1 MAKLSA
7 ILNPFTADTANLK
20 NTFLDNEAYYC
31 RLIWNVTVVAF
42 LTIFSVH
49 FAFIQEVNIYVIIV
63 ALIVTALFLF
73 IRNLITKNQL
83 GWVKFLLILVIY
95 GGLFFFDLVLGNEIG
110 VYFYYFSF
118 VTAVATIFK
127 WHSHKKWIITVA
139 LLPLLLNVISY
150 FIRTNFDAAIFPI
163 NPKWMQ
169 ASFWFNCIF
178 SFIIVV
184 VQILYFSYTVSLRED
199 RSLQAELNLKA
210 LLDTASANIRT
221 INTDYEITSYNKG
234 FVDSVEKFYGYE
246 IFNGFNIKEKLFT
259 HVNYSEA
266 LKSIYIKVLGGERV
280 NVEYQSN
287 DNYFELIAAP
297 LLDKHQ
303 QITGAIFY
311 DRDISEKKKKEN
323 DLQQLSLNLQTLI
336 DNTQG
341 AIWSIDKWYKVIAVN
356 ASFQKNI
363 KTFFDVDINIGDD
376 ILDLNEN
383 GNYPV
388 RFKEYHVR
396 VISGQK
402 IFEQYQV
409 RDGFFEIKAEP
420 LRDTNGEIIG
430 ATFHNLNITQRK
442 ENEKKLEQFSSNM
455 QSLIDNTNDSF
466 WSVDGDYKIITA
478 SRVYKEDM
486 IRIFNTEVYIGY
498 DVKQF
503 FDHPKYP
510 ASWKQQYLDV
520 FSGKEIRVN
529 YEFENLHYELNA
541 RPIFNDN
548 DKIIGAAFYT
558 SNVTEKYK
566 SEQKQIQSE
575 INLQSLIDTNVG
587 SIWGISTDY
596 KLLACNTKYKLN
608 AKKRY
613 GLDITTGYDLRL
625 LFEYPE
631 YPQIVK
637 TYYESV
643 LKGEALH
650 EVLEDEGAIFEITG
664 VPILNNNEVVG
675 AALFSEDVTEKRKSE
690 REIIQ
695 AIEKAEE
702 ASKAKARFLSNMSH
716 ELRTPLN
723 GVIGMTNIIVNEPI
737 LEHQKSHLEIL
748 KYSSDHMLSLV
759 NDILDFSKIEE
770 GKIELEKSHFNLNA
784 TIDKTAIIFSA
795 QAKEK
800 ELQFITDTTG
810 IENIELQGDITRLR
824 QVLNNLLT
832 NAIKF
837 TEKGSVGLHVSKVKE
852 INKAQCLIKFEVVD
866 TGIGINK
873 NNISKIFESF
883 TQADA
888 DTTRKYG
895 GTGLGL
901 TISRRLIELM
911 GGKLEVKSK
920 EKKGSSFSFELVFD
934 YYNYETNGVEH
945 VAEEAMYMFDNL
957 KVLVAEDNKIN
968 MLVARKNL
976 QKWNIEVQE
985 AENGKIACEKFAKQK
1000 FDLILMDME
1009 MPVMDGLTAV
1019 ELIRKTDTEIP
1030 IIALTAASFENMH
1043 QYLRDKGLNDYLQ
1056 KPFMPKELNQKIN
1069 RLINFS

>member
-1 MAKLSA
+1 MSKFSA
-7 ILNPFTADTANLK
+7 ILNPLVADSDNFK
-20 NTFLDNEAYYC
+20 NTFIDNEAYYC
-31 RLIWNVTVVAF
+31 KLIWNVTVISF
-42 LTIFSVH
+42 LVIFGVH
-49 FAFIQEVNIYVIIV
+49 FAFIQEVNIYIILA
-63 ALIVTALFLF
+63 ALAVVALFLF
-73 IRNLITKNQL
+73 IRALINKNKL
-83 GWVKFLLILVIY
+83 AWVKFLLILVIY
-95 GGLFFFDLVLGNEIG
+95 GGLFFFDLVLGNQIG

-127 WHSHKKWIITVA
+127 WHIHKKWIITVA
-139 LLPLLLNVISY
+139 VLPLLLNIVSY

-163 NPKWMQ
+163 NPKWVQ
-169 ASFWFNCIF
+169 ASFLFNCVF

-184 VQILYFSYTVSLRED
+184 VQILYFSYTISLRED
-199 RSLQAELNLKA
+199 RSVQVELNLQT
-210 LLDTASANIRT
+210 LLNTASANIRT
-221 INTDYEITSYNKG
+221 INTNYEITSFNKG
-234 FVDSVEKFYGYE
+234 FLESVRKFYDIE
-246 IFNGFNIKEKLFT
+246 VTKGFNIKEKLFP
-259 HVNYSEA
+259 HVNYSED
-266 LKSIYIKVLGGERV
+266 LKAMYTQVLNGERV
-280 NVEYQSN
+280 NLEYKSN
-287 DNYFELIAAP
+287 NAYFEIIAAP
-297 LLDKHQ
+297 LLDKENKV
-303 QITGAIFY
+303 IGAILY

-356 ASFQKNI
+356 ASFQRNI
-363 KTFFDVDINIGDD
+363 KVFFNVDIRIGDD
-376 ILDLNEN
+376 ILDLKENE
-383 GNYPV
+383 GYPA

-396 VISGQK
+396 VMSGQK

-409 RDGFFEIKAEP
+409 ADNFFEIKAEP

-430 ATFHNLNITQRK
+430 ATFHNLNITQRQQ
-442 ENEKKLEQFSSNM
+442 NQMQLEQFSSNL

-466 WSVDGDYKIITA
+466 WSVDIDYTIITA
-478 SRVYKEDM
+478 SKVYKEDM

-503 FDHPKYP
+503 FNHPKYP

-520 FSGKEIRVN
+520 FSGKEIQVN
-529 YEFENLHYELNA
+529 YEFENSHYELNA
-541 RPIFNDN
+541 RPIFNNN

-558 SNVTEKYK
+558 SNVTQKYI
-566 SEQKQIQSE
+566 SEQKLKQSE

-587 SIWGISTDY
+587 SIWGIDTKY
-596 KLLACNTKYKLN
+596 KLLACNTKYKLS

-613 GLDITTGYDLRL
+613 GLDLTTGFDLGL

-637 TYYESV
+637 TYYKAV
-643 LKGEALH
+643 LRGETIH
-650 EVLEDEGAIFEITG
+650 EVLEDELAIFEITG
-664 VPILNNNEVVG
+664 VPILNNGEVVG

-723 GVIGMTNIIVNEPI
+723 GVIGMTNIIFNEPI
-737 LEHQKSHLEIL
+737 LDHQKEHLEIL

-770 GKIELEKSHFNLNA
+770 GKIELEKSPFNLNA

-800 ELQFITDTTG
+800 ELQFITDTVG

-837 TEKGSVGLHVSKVKE
+837 TEKGTVGLNVSKVKE
-852 INKAQCLIKFEVVD
+852 INEKQCLIKFEVVD

-911 GGKLEVKSK
+911 GGKLDVKSK
-920 EKKGSSFSFELVFD
+920 EKKGSSFSFNLVFD
-934 YYNYETNGVEH
+934 YYNNETNDEVT
-945 VAEEAMYMFDNL
+945 ATEETMYLFDNL

-985 AENGKIACEKFAKQK
+985 AENGKIACEKFAQHK

-1009 MPVMDGLTAV
+1009 MPIMDGLTAV
-1019 ELIRKTDTEIP
+1019 EFIRKTDTEIP

-1043 QYLRDKGLNDYLQ
+1043 QYLRGKGLNDYVQ